1 MSYSTDKGPGKYQI
15 KLEKSSAERG
25 WHSLEEEFPEAMAKC
40 RHFLEEMPTNFLM
53 SHGKAK
59 RLKGKLKWLSQ
70 YDVTDS
76 ARVRYWVDKNDRIV
90 YVEYA
95 GPHP

>member
-1 MSYSTDKGPGKYQI
+1 MSYSTDRSLGKYQI
-15 KLEKSSAERG
+15 RLEKSSAERG
-25 WHSLEEEFPEAMAKC
+25 WHSLEEEFPAAMERC
-40 RHFLEEMPTNFLM
+40 RQFLEEMPTNFLM

-59 RLKGKLKWLSQ
+59 RLKGKLKWLLQ

-76 ARVRYWVDKNDRIV
+76 ARIRYRVDKNDRIV

>member
-1 MSYSTDKGPGKYQI
+1 MSYSTDKRPGKYQI
-15 KLEKSSAERG
+15 KLERSSAERG
-25 WHSLEEEFPEAMAKC
+25 WHSLEEESPSAMDKC
-40 RHFLEEMPTNFLM
+40 RQFLEEMPANFLM
-53 SHGKAK
+53 SRGKAK

-76 ARVRYWVDKNDRIV
+76 ARVRYWVDKTDKIV

>member
-1 MSYSTDKGPGKYQI
+1 MSYSADKDPGKYQI

-25 WHSLEEEFPEAMAKC
+25 WHSLEEEFPGAMAKC

>member
-1 MSYSTDKGPGKYQI
+1 MSYSTAKRPGKYQI
-15 KLEKSSAERG
+15 KLEKSSAEGG
-25 WHSLEEEFPEAMAKC
+25 WHSLEEEFPGAMKRC
-40 RHFLEEMPTNFLM
+40 RQFLEEMPTNFFM

-76 ARVRYWVDKNDRIV
+76 ARVRYWVDKNDKIV

-95 GPHP
+95 GLHL